1 MSANAQQLAEE
12 FRDVYDRM
20 RECVNDLKVLMR
32 SLPRHKQEQAKAYW
46 FGQMQISLDDDHDFV
61 SDKYNGNLL
70 QVVEWVESEVPEDD
84 EEIGDWENE
93 PVEGDITT
101 KDHKEFYQDGKMI
114 LSVPEDADHCAALAI
129 WMKDNGIF
137 PSVWFISDHGNAE
150 LIEMGEYL
158 D

>member
-46 FGQMQISLDDDHDFV
+46 FGQMQISLDNDHDFV

-84 EEIGDWENE
+84 ETE
-93 PVEGDITT
+93 PTEDDIIT
-101 KDHKEFYQDGKMI
+101 KDHKEFYQHGKMI

-129 WMKDNGIF
+129 WIKENGIS
-137 PSVWFISDHGNAE
+137 PDVWFVSDHGNNQR
-150 LIEMGEYL
+150 IEIGEHL